1 MGVLLCSRFLGGVAA
16 AVCMIVIC
24 HSTANYFSSD
34 NANVQ
39 PESLESIFDLTSALR
54 KRPRT
59 DLDPGSFEGL
69 VQAAESDGS
78 RGRDEDSTSGS
89 GRRRHWSRH
98 GLKHINGPALSLQQH
113 ETTQRRIE
121 RNLRAA
127 HQLKRSLGNTIARYF
142 STVRT
147 VKDDQGTFLG

>member
-1 MGVLLCSRFLGGVAA
+1 MAMCLAL
-16 AVCMIVIC
+16 AVSIS
-24 HSTANYFSSD
+24 STADPSPTPN
-34 NANVQ
+34 
-39 PESLESIFDLTSALR
+39 SLESIFDLTSSLR

-59 DLDPGSFEGL
+59 DIDPGSLRGL
-69 VQAAESDGS
+69 VQAAESGGS
-78 RGRDEDSTSGS
+78 RWGHDARGAS
-89 GRRRHWSRH
+89 RRRLWGRH

-127 HQLKRSLGNTIARYF
+127 HTLKRSLGSTIAQYF
-142 STVRT
+142 TTVRS